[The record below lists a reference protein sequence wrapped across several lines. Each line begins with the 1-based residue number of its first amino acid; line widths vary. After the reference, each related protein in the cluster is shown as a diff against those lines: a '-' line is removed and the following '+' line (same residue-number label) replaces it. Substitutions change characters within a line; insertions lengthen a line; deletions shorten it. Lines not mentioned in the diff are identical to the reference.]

1 MGKED
6 KTIGKLKKEH
16 SINNKFR
23 YQIRLGKNYLELWT
37 KEVSE
42 HHFRFCNIKGYGDIP
57 DIEEDEYSPIKG
69 RKEEGISNKRGRSES
84 PEVRKKSAR
93 IENTEDEDEILNVAM
108 DEAVKATEEDNGGR
122 GETANGEEDETAAGT
137 EVTLCSC
144 VVSVPLFLI
153 FTFKND
159 NFTYSL

>member
-1 MGKED
+1 M
-6 KTIGKLKKEH
+6 
-16 SINNKFR
+16 
-23 YQIRLGKNYLELWT
+23 
-37 KEVSE
+37 
-42 HHFRFCNIKGYGDIP
+42 
-57 DIEEDEYSPIKG
+57 
-69 RKEEGISNKRGRSES
+69 
-84 PEVRKKSAR
+84 RKKSAR

-137 EVTLCSC
+137 EVTLCSR